1 MEFEWDD
8 AKLQSN
14 LAKHGLDFVDV
25 ERLDWRV
32 AHIGRDDRFDYGE
45 DRFTAYG
52 LLDDVLMVVIFTWRG
67 EAMRIVSYR
76 RANRMER
83 KRYGR

>member
-8 AKLQSN
+8 AKRQSN

-32 AHIGRDDRFDYGE
+32 AHIGRDARFDYGE

>member
-8 AKLQSN
+8 AKRQLN
-14 LAKHGLDFVDV
+14 LAKHGLDFAHVA
-25 ERLDWRV
+25 RFDWN
-32 AHIGRDDRFDYGE
+32 AAKIGRDMRFAYGE

-52 LLDDVLMVVIFTWRG
+52 MMDGQLRVIIFTMRG
-67 EAMRIVSYR
+67 AATRIVSFR

-83 KRYGR
+83 RLYGD